1 MFNGKN
7 LKIVRTLKQE
17 ISSKLRW
24 LGFSSSNSEKSSA
37 DYIKMISGV
46 NELQSSEAERKLE
59 QMVRSQLKSEF
70 PGIENKKSYEF
81 LVDAVIHNY
90 KKKQLKAEDELLK

>member
-7 LKIVRTLKQE
+7 LKIVRNLKQE
-17 ISSKLRW
+17 ISSRLRW
-24 LGFSSSNSEKSSA
+24 LGFSGNSQKSSV

-46 NELQSSEAERKLE
+46 NELQSSDAEKKLE

-90 KKKQLKAEDELLK
+90 KKKELKAQDELLK